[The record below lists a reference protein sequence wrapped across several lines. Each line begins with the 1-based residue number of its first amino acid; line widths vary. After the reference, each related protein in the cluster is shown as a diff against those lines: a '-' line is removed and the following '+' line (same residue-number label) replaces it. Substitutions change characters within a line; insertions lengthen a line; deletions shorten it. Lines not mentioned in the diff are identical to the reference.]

1 MGKVLSPEE
10 FAKKNSGILTKPYS
24 PGGIGTGNV
33 LPQDFGKSKYD
44 LNATVSDIDNL
55 NDFRAENQPLS
66 ERWKNGI
73 SKALI
78 NVPIRVAD
86 GLVTTTAAVV
96 GGLAELGD
104 AFVPGDNVQFSK
116 FINNPISEVFDGIS
130 KDLQESMPVY
140 RSDEYEEAGIGK
152 LAYGGTF
159 WADTMT
165 DAASFMGASMLGGMG
180 VSKAL
185 GGLTKASLRLSKAKT
200 ALNALEE
207 TGQLA
212 SLTNKSALMKS
223 IAASAYGGAAESGV
237 EARGVYNTVKEK
249 LTAEGKLS
257 EEEIE
262 RQAGAA
268 SNISFLTN
276 IVLTGGANFL
286 QFGKIFSK
294 TADDTLDLS
303 RLVSEGG
310 KLKVSE
316 LSKTKKAYNFL
327 FNNFED
333 FVTESGQEG
342 AQFLSQKFLE
352 NYYTGDDD
360 SRDDFLKS
368 MINAVSELKSSEGIE
383 SMLAGAVLGGLST
396 VGKKAYNKA
405 TGNLSETEQEEKNL
419 QDSVNDFNKSNNLE
433 NNVFSEETKVL
444 ASQFS
449 RSLQADAAIKE
460 ANRNNDALGAD
471 LLKTTSFGD
480 QVVSA
485 LRVGK
490 YDDLVEQL
498 QDIKNSDVEETNELY
513 KSESFNK
520 FTEEEKNLMADTAL
534 QQADKIKKYY
544 EKNMVKYGKVL
555 NHEDIAKAA
564 VNDSLLDFAKQRS
577 SEINEQLKPL
587 IDIEGEIEAR
597 YKSPEEINSLKEQ
610 NDVFS
615 KTIKSIKSD
624 ITAKGKDYK
633 GERDAELEE
642 AINSSN
648 NILKLI
654 EDSITD
660 EELGGTI
667 TKKDREGNEIV
678 RPFKID
684 YKSQVLKEANKR
696 LNNLKAAAERKAG
709 DITEWQKYDA
719 LLKDYVKI
727 EKIKDEVIDARNK
740 YAVDPEGYFAKVN
753 QNIDNIR
760 KNKNLK
766 KLFTTNSQA
775 YKGADGKIDKDTQ
788 VELPIEKGLYYT
800 RMGRSVYRKESGQRV
815 KENGK
820 LVVTP
825 LVQNKR
831 KFIEVLDTFAKINSN
846 TGQTEAFAKIKEGD
860 TISEISISSLNGRL
874 NRAEFINKEGI
885 LSQDKMTEEEAFY
898 YNYKDRIIQYQFKKS
913 FTEPSKLIEGQL
925 AYNYRGDLVVRY
937 FDEKGYPKYTSPLFS
952 QANEI
957 KGKAFQVTA
966 NKDTGKFKLDN
977 SQYLKIYSVEESRKI
992 KELIALKNSK
1002 SYFEYKL
1009 SKLVEEGTPIND
1021 SNISEEDASTLKS
1034 LEEETQKLQEKIQK
1048 AEQEIKEL
1056 QELVKDYEL
1065 KEKPVEQIT
1074 PEEAPSVLINNGLTV
1089 TTEQANN
1096 PTVETVEAVIENNN
1110 EVVIDSV
1117 IADNLTPEEISV
1129 VQEETGLSETEAVEL
1144 VKSEVK
1150 KSVKNNGNV
1159 SNYLS
1164 DKVKSIIKKIVKFL
1178 LGGSLALTVYFNTG
1192 ETRNAISHKVSNY
1205 FISNTIPS
1213 DTTVSFKTSNFAVTS
1228 FDGCNAFVSNQIKH
1242 TIGKTNFENLGY
1254 YGDAWTAT
1262 ANMVRAQKGTFVY
1275 NIFKGVKPIIT
1286 GINETETKVEI
1297 DKYIKSKIKESSRLT
1312 VTSFQEGDI
1321 VNLFY
1326 EGSNYTVEAFEKG
1339 KDVYTSHVGIIKKDL
1354 KGNLVLEH
1362 NIHGI
1367 IKHDSLSDLVQ
1378 GKLKSVN
1385 GSMLVSAIAR
1395 PDFNKLNINIGETEN
1410 IAETNKNTEKNKE
1423 PQKNNEAGS
1432 PFLLAALLLKLK
1444 KKKKETNILDD
1455 TDFSD
1460 VNKRIDFLSKSIVQL
1475 KSNLEEVKKDKEV
1488 FNNTLKLKYP
1498 SGNLVESQKNLIK
1511 KKNEEITNLRIKEK
1525 SEKDSL
1531 NPNDKEGLNEIDK
1544 RYNLL
1549 ITPLLEE
1556 VKKLEALIG
1565 ITSTKTTT
1573 QSDIEAKK
1581 TDIEK
1586 RIQEVENFV
1595 NNDFF
1600 AQSELLA
1607 KHWKTKKD
1615 LFENKVKQ
1623 LKDLLKKGI
1632 KTGNDLRTL
1641 TNLLNDIRGVLNEG
1655 LNINNKDN
1663 VELNEKN
1670 IQELANSLFSMI
1682 SDNVIKDYI
1691 NEMNTVMESRFGK
1704 DAVSKQLIQ
1713 YTTGEWTLDGKNV
1726 EYFLSKET
1734 LENAK
1739 NNKQINAKYDAKLAD
1754 LKQQPTKE
1762 IQVVSNKNTKLPHE
1776 DIMIQESAEIKKKLI
1791 SLQEDYNKAEDKRK
1805 SAAKQLKKQIDFF
1818 NKKLV
1823 SIDEYSKTLEKEREK
1838 YEKYIT
1844 NLTSLIEKT
1853 EKGEAIEFDELKKE
1867 YLNQI
1872 QQERGKYT
1880 NIVAELTATDEAF
1893 KQNKVLYFEVLK
1905 ELREQFEDIIN
1916 PDLLYSSEYFANVVN
1931 AMPDYGIDIRFK
1943 NRELTKQDFHEIVS
1957 FVIEGNGE
1965 TVPTYNEST
1974 EEAFNIKLDIKELDN
1989 VGNEEYAKKIDKLDT
2004 IISAINTEAVKAL
2017 AKIRSTNR
2025 KEFSEEDTINSYDF
2039 YNNIV
2044 NSIKKV
2050 EREITKDDS
2059 VFIPKKNLKIAGYN
2073 DVFIGADGNTVVV
2086 SPKKTVMQGLTTTS
2100 PNISDNFAGFPSNS
2114 LNENDKHQW
2123 VFQKWLNDNDAT
2135 DYYIEYKI
2143 DDKVETYTRDKSFDN
2158 DPTQKAILVQIVKKD
2173 GTPLKLDSNGK
2184 ENENG
2189 IYLPITVLEAGT
2201 GNYRPA
2207 DKNGVKPAK
2216 YRETEEADLL
2226 KEQLKTTV
2234 NKEER
2239 EKIEADIEKLENTVK
2254 ENLANIQKQ
2263 REAILQVLE
2272 NNERYVTPIV
2282 EQSLGI
2288 KIPSQD
2294 NRLSDVLGKDY
2305 KEKIRDGKLKVI
2317 IVKDTNTVIGDKT
2330 IQAAIGSVIIHEVKD
2345 KNPRIYFL
2353 KGKKIND
2360 YGFNDLVEKI
2370 QSFSANE
2377 ITGTFTKDFK
2387 EFYNKIRAYVYW
2399 GSNYDINKEY
2409 NGKIIDE
2416 TEGESEDKLKEK
2428 LYHLKFK
2435 YDTNSQVVEYG
2446 NYLYK
2451 DDKGK
2456 PVYDIKTVNVE
2467 DLQNDEQFKEFI
2479 TSKYNHFSSSLLS
2492 DYMVERITDV
2502 KNNKSASIL
2511 ANKLDNNFTINL
2523 QKELNVQFQSQYL
2536 TPSGERITKFEKI
2549 KKEEKKQTPTQTPTQ
2564 TSSTVD
2570 YSDVKFIQES
2580 LRLSDSLSY
2589 EEARRQLEIW
2599 TEEGYLNKVEG
2610 LNKTVLQIYDE
2621 LVQIQ
2626 LDSTSK
2632 GEMLG
2637 SSKFAKIVLGAEKT
2651 INENSEDVYNFKRDF
2666 KSVGGLNAFLQFQ
2679 ITLSP
2684 EVVGKP
2690 LPTNLQAPESTN
2702 IEEVLGTE
2710 GVIENTTEIP
2720 TIATTKT
2727 PVEVKNEIINE
2738 NSIDNILG
2746 KVDEELAAPKDTYKP
2761 TGEQFYISI
2770 PTGTSDGFGTFV
2782 DIRSK
2787 IDSVS
2792 SFYKFELQNDGNTA
2806 KFSII
2811 DNPNTRNAAYINP
2824 ETYFDAATTY
2834 SSKSTSSTNNIKTIT
2849 PGIAVKEGN
2858 KWRITQKA
2866 KIEFID
2872 KSANKPTNNPSE
2884 EGSFLRKTQILESQ
2898 PKIRLQDIG
2907 IKDFVNFFGVKFEV
2921 VKALTQSVGFGVMRE
2936 TANDLNSVAYAIEV
2950 EENAP
2955 LGTEYHEK
2963 FHLFERA
2970 MFSPSQ
2976 RKAIYSLYRQ
2986 ITETTVSDAEAS
2998 ELLAEEFRYYSIER
3012 VAKDNRLNG
3021 TALEKVLQFIKDFI
3035 SGISQLFSY
3044 NKSDK
3049 MNKLFDLMYT
3059 NTLTDS
3065 AGRTIEQAIASSTT
3079 KTKLTSE
3086 EIRATQKSALLQYY
3100 KAFENTVPNFNHI
3113 DFLIDKEYNKKA
3125 KEIYARINIIDVED
3139 SSNAE
3144 SLIINHI
3151 ITNMRI
3157 ENPLLFS
3164 KFKDVNNRRQ
3174 FIEEFKIYFETIN
3187 KSPIDAEDL
3196 LNEELNKEENIG
3208 GKGELFEIDATSTN
3222 YIQGLP
3228 VFVKQLLSTIS
3239 GDKNYLGLTEHV
3251 DISKLEIE
3259 LVNLFEKATSS
3270 VEMNK
3275 LLKESGRPE
3284 FLALASR
3291 LMTVSDKALT
3301 NKLYREQRISKLNS
3315 FYTNLKKQIVSFS
3328 QVNVESEDVVTI
3340 IDKNR
3345 NTLLEKVL
3353 YDFKNNFKAKY
3364 SSTNVVELAKELQA
3378 IETSTNTDYEFIT
3391 ALGFTVD
3398 KDFITH
3404 LSDNGLLDTFK
3415 QNVSKI
3421 KQRDFKDKKSIEKFI
3436 KNPSE
3441 VSNVK
3446 NIADLISNYKT
3457 DSIPVQILVD
3467 NKPMYAI
3474 INRNYLFKK
3483 FNEIKNKFKNSTKGT
3498 YENQIARA
3506 KIIYNVAISTEEEIQ
3521 KSSKMTEKPSF
3532 IFHIANAINKGISPY
3547 INTGDKS
3554 SYFGFQNLA
3563 NIVPGEV
3570 IITVDDYV
3578 KVFKEIFKLEFE
3590 TFTKFKSADEGTVMP
3605 NMKKFFSVSDDI
3617 IPAHTL
3623 EAKVFSNNELV
3634 YTDFESLYK
3643 EVEKDFIINVKK
3655 EADTANKNLLQ
3666 ALKDNNIVENDNKT
3680 FNFINKDS
3688 LNEKGITNA
3697 EQLVERLNLFFW
3709 ESSMLQSK
3717 FLFGDLGVFG
3727 LDLAKRVPAG
3737 MATKI
3742 DGNYSPAIAN
3752 LIDTELNYSNTNLKF
3767 NKVDDKGELVYDV
3780 LVMDDLMHEDKVLGE
3795 LFDNYKKTTLSDG
3808 MGFEHIDSIRFREIS
3823 EGTWGEEDIKL
3834 YQADLKGEAN
3844 LEDLHKWTMKKT
3856 QYFGEQQVKFSE
3868 NSDDTMGITTF
3879 NKMAVFPISRTIVK
3893 QSGSTTLAGIKK
3905 IMEGSNVPV
3914 VVFDSANK
3922 IARKAGFKL
3931 FDENNKIN
3939 TSQEI
3944 VNPYKQTQYWK
3955 YYNTQQETHKKPKSE
3970 QTLGTQFSKVI
3981 FANLL
3986 EGEGN
3991 LTIVNKTTNN
4001 IISKEDIIYK
4011 NYLGFT
4017 NIIEPSKLKDNDVF
4031 VFGANRAGFHGQ
4043 DVAALAYAGTT
4054 DNYRKWNPNLDTDVK
4069 NSKVGNYAIAG
4080 KVGLQEGSKGM
4091 GYGLVTVEKSGVPL
4105 NYVELGNNIRS
4116 LYNTA
4121 LENPTKNFIV
4131 PYNSDNNLN
4140 KQSLNSLANAFG
4152 GAGKIPSNVLFGDKL
4167 LTEILRV
4174 KGIKNFE
4181 NVDNIDNI
4189 DTEINNT
4196 TTVKAIDVINKIH
4209 EFTNERVDITKKL
4222 LLERLGVS
4230 KEKGGYKV
4238 ASKERLL
4245 KEIKA
4250 NLNQKDV
4257 SSVLKKEVEELLLNG
4272 RGLDITVGSG
4282 SFEAVLT
4289 ALVDKM
4295 IIQPKKFGSPMAQA
4309 ANIGFTQIDGV
4320 YQEDKKAEFNKNQ
4333 IIKLDKENSNLE
4345 PLKFYQEG
4353 DGYMEVYLP
4362 NYFKTTVDLNTI
4374 DKRLLDL
4381 IGFRIPT
4388 QGPNSIEKIRVK
4400 GFLPES
4406 YGNMIIVPA
4415 QITTKSGSDF
4425 DIDKIN
4431 LYFPNFT
4438 IDENGQPKYVESF
4451 VNDIQ
4456 FKEYAAGNKIN
4467 TFNKTKNDI
4476 KGILTQT
4483 KYKEVLEN
4491 MTEEDV
4497 DNMSNKKI
4505 GELLKKLCSL

>member
-1 MGKVLSPEE
+1 MGKLTPEE
-10 FAKKNSGILTKPYS
+10 FNKKYLGKNLQGNELSGAM
-24 PGGIGTGNV
+24 GIGSV
-33 LPQDFGKSKYD
+33 ELPSDFGKSEYD
-44 LNATVSDIDNL
+44 AQAQRTDITNL
-55 NDFRAENQPLS
+55 NDFRAENQPLA

-396 VGKKAYNKA
+396 VGKKAYNKV
-405 TGNLSETEQEEKNL
+405 TGDLSETKQEEKNL

-449 RSLQADAAIKE
+449 RNLQADAAIKE

-555 NHEDIAKAA
+555 NHEDIAKASI
-564 VNDSLLDFAKQRS
+564 NDSLLDFAKQRS

-624 ITAKGKDYK
+624 ITAKGKSYV
-633 GERDAELEE
+633 GERDVELET

-654 EDSITD
+654 ENSITD
-660 EELGGTI
+660 EELDGT
-667 TKKDREGNEIV
+667 TTTKDREGNETV
-678 RPFKID
+678 KKFKVD

-727 EKIKDEVIDARNK
+727 QKIKDDVIDSRNK
-740 YAVDPEGYFAKVN
+740 YAVDPEGYFAKLN

-775 YKGADGKIDKDTQ
+775 YKGADGKIDRDTQ

-800 RMGRSVYRKESGQRV
+800 RMGRSVYRKENGERV

-874 NRAEFINKEGI
+874 NKAEFINKEGV

-1002 SYFEYKL
+1002 SYFENKL
-1009 SKLVEEGTPIND
+1009 SKLVDSSAPINTV
-1021 SNISEEDASTLKS
+1021 NISEEDASTLKS

-1065 KEKPVEQIT
+1065 KEKPVEEIT

-1089 TTEQANN
+1089 TTEEANN
-1096 PTVETVEAVIENNN
+1096 ATVETVEAVIENNN

-1129 VQEETGLSETEAVEL
+1129 VQEETGLSKSEAVEL

-1164 DKVKSIIKKIVKFL
+1164 DKVKAIIKKIVKYL
-1178 LGGSLALTVYFNTG
+1178 LGGGLALTVYFNTG
-1192 ETRNAISHKVSNY
+1192 ETRNAVSHKVNDF

-1254 YGDAWTAT
+1254 YGDAWTST
-1262 ANMVRAQKGTFVY
+1262 GNMVRAQKGTFVY
-1275 NIFKGVKPIIT
+1275 NVFKGDKPALK
-1286 GINETETKVEI
+1286 GLNEQANKVQIEN
-1297 DKYIKSKIKESSRLT
+1297 YIKSKIKESGRLT
-1312 VTSFQEGDI
+1312 IGNFQEGDI

-1475 KSNLEEVKKDKEV
+1475 KSNLEEVKKDKEE
-1488 FNNTLKLKYP
+1488 FKNNLNLKYP

-1531 NPNDKEGLNEIDK
+1531 NPNDKEVLNEIDK

-1549 ITPLLEE
+1549 ITPLLEDI
-1556 VKKLEALIG
+1556 KKAEALIG

-1573 QSDIEAKK
+1573 
-1581 TDIEK
+1581 
-1586 RIQEVENFV
+1586 
-1595 NNDFF
+1595 
-1600 AQSELLA
+1600 
-1607 KHWKTKKD
+1607 
-1615 LFENKVKQ
+1615 
-1623 LKDLLKKGI
+1623 
-1632 KTGNDLRTL
+1632 
-1641 TNLLNDIRGVLNEG
+1641 
-1655 LNINNKDN
+1655 
-1663 VELNEKN
+1663 
-1670 IQELANSLFSMI
+1670 
-1682 SDNVIKDYI
+1682 
-1691 NEMNTVMESRFGK
+1691 
-1704 DAVSKQLIQ
+1704 
-1713 YTTGEWTLDGKNV
+1713 
-1726 EYFLSKET
+1726 
-1734 LENAK
+1734 
-1739 NNKQINAKYDAKLAD
+1739 
-1754 LKQQPTKE
+1754 
-1762 IQVVSNKNTKLPHE
+1762 LPHE
-1776 DIMIQESAEIKKKLI
+1776 DIMMQESAEIKKKLI
-1791 SLQEDYNKAEDKRK
+1791 SLQEEYSKAEDKRK

-1823 SIDEYSKTLEKEREK
+1823 SIDEYSKTIEKEREK

-1844 NLTSLIEKT
+1844 NLTNLIEKT

-1893 KQNKVLYFEVLK
+1893 KQNKVLYYEVLK

-1916 PDLLYSSEYFANVVN
+1916 PDLLYSSEYFADVVN
-1931 AMPDYGIDIRFK
+1931 AMPDYGIDVRFK

-1965 TVPTYNEST
+1965 TVPTYNENT
-1974 EEAFNIKLDIKELDN
+1974 EEAYNIKLDIKELDN

-2073 DVFIGADGNTVVV
+2073 DVFIGADGDSVVI

-2100 PNISDNFAGFPSNS
+2100 PNVKDNFAGFPINS

-2143 DDKVETYTRDKSFDN
+2143 DDKVETYTRDKSSDK

-2189 IYLPITVLEAGT
+2189 IYLPISVLEAGT
-2201 GNYRPA
+2201 GNYRPV

-2226 KEQLKTTV
+2226 KEELKTIV
-2234 NKEER
+2234 VPEER
-2239 EKIEADIEKLENTVK
+2239 EKIQAKIEELENIVK

-2263 REAILQVLE
+2263 RESILQVLE
-2272 NNERYVTPIV
+2272 KNERYVTPIV

-2288 KIPSQD
+2288 KMPSQD
-2294 NRLSDVLGKDY
+2294 NKLSDVLGTNY
-2305 KEKIRDGKLKVI
+2305 KEKIRDGKLKVV

-2467 DLQNDEQFKEFI
+2467 DLQNDEQFREFI

-2511 ANKLDNNFTINL
+2511 ADKLDNNFTINL

-2549 KKEEKKQTPTQTPTQ
+2549 EQKEIKQTPTQTSTQ
-2564 TSSTVD
+2564 TSTTAD
-2570 YSDVKFIQES
+2570 YSDVKFVEES

-2589 EEARRQLEIW
+2589 DEAIKQLEIW
-2599 TEEGYLNKVEG
+2599 TEEGYLNKIDGFSLDIIYEDMVSSELETQKQG
-2610 LNKTVLQIYDE
+2610 ESLASSPFAKNILGIENVTTGENGITDFTIKREFRSVSALNKFLQIY
-2621 LVQIQ
+2621 I
-2626 LDSTSK
+2626 
-2632 GEMLG
+2632 
-2637 SSKFAKIVLGAEKT
+2637 AK
-2651 INENSEDVYNFKRDF
+2651 NPD
-2666 KSVGGLNAFLQFQ
+2666 
-2679 ITLSP
+2679 
-2684 EVVGKP
+2684 VVGKP
-2690 LPTNLQAPESTN
+2690 LPTNLQAVESTN
-2702 IEEVLGTE
+2702 IFGTE
-2710 GVIENTTEIP
+2710 AGLPSTTE
-2720 TIATTKT
+2720 TVVETK
-2727 PVEVKNEIINE
+2727 KSNSNE

-2746 KVDEELAAPKDTYKP
+2746 DPEE
-2761 TGEQFYISI
+2761 E
-2770 PTGTSDGFGTFV
+2770 
-2782 DIRSK
+2782 
-2787 IDSVS
+2787 
-2792 SFYKFELQNDGNTA
+2792 
-2806 KFSII
+2806 
-2811 DNPNTRNAAYINP
+2811 
-2824 ETYFDAATTY
+2824 
-2834 SSKSTSSTNNIKTIT
+2834 
-2849 PGIAVKEGN
+2849 
-2858 KWRITQKA
+2858 
-2866 KIEFID
+2866 
-2872 KSANKPTNNPSE
+2872 SANKPTNSPSE
-2884 EGSFLRKTQILESQ
+2884 GGFFLRKSQVLEAQ

-2921 VKALTQSVGFGVMRE
+2921 VKALTQSVGYGVMRE

-2976 RKAIYSLYRQ
+2976 RKRIYSLYRQ

-3139 SSNAE
+3139 STDAE

-3164 KFKDVNNRRQ
+3164 KFKDVNNRIQ
-3174 FIEEFKIYFETIN
+3174 FIEEFKTYFEIIN
-3187 KSPIDAEDL
+3187 KSPIDVEDL
-3196 LNEELNKEENIG
+3196 LNEELNKEDNTG

-3270 VEMNK
+3270 VEMLK

-3301 NKLYREQRISKLNS
+3301 NKLYREARISKLNS

-3353 YDFKNNFKAKY
+3353 YDFRNNFKAKY

-3378 IETSTNTDYEFIT
+3378 IETSTDTDYEFIT

-3398 KDFITH
+3398 KNFITH

-3415 QNVSKI
+3415 QNVSRI

-3483 FNEIKNKFKNSTKGT
+3483 FNEVKNKFKDSAKGT

-3563 NIVPGEV
+3563 SLVPGEV
-3570 IITVDDYV
+3570 VITEDDYV
-3578 KVFKEIFKLEFE
+3578 KVFKEMFKLEFE

-3634 YTDFESLYK
+3634 YTDFESLYR
-3643 EVEKDFIINVKK
+3643 EVEKDFITNVKK

-3709 ESSMLQSK
+3709 ESNMLQSK

-3742 DGNYSPAIAN
+3742 DGNYSPVIAN
-3752 LIDTELNYSNTNLKF
+3752 LLDTELNYSNTNLKF

-3795 LFDNYKKTTLSDG
+3795 LFDKYTKTTLSDG

-3823 EGTWGEEDIKL
+3823 EGTWGDEDIKI

-3879 NKMAVFPISRTIVK
+3879 NKMAVFPISRTIIK
-3893 QSGSTTLAGIKK
+3893 QSASTTLAGIKK
-3905 IMEGSNVPV
+3905 IMEDSNVPV
-3914 VVFDSANK
+3914 IVFDSANK
-3922 IARKAGFKL
+3922 IARKSGFKL
-3931 FDENNKIN
+3931 FDENGKVN
-3939 TSQEI
+3939 TSKEI

-3991 LTIVNKTTNN
+3991 LTIVNKT
-4001 IISKEDIIYK
+4001 
-4011 NYLGFT
+4011 
-4017 NIIEPSKLKDNDVF
+4017 IESV
-4031 VFGANRAGFHGQ
+4031 
-4043 DVAALAYAGTT
+4043 
-4054 DNYRKWNPNLDTDVK
+4054 
-4069 NSKVGNYAIAG
+4069 
-4080 KVGLQEGSKGM
+4080 
-4091 GYGLVTVEKSGVPL
+4091 
-4105 NYVELGNNIRS
+4105 
-4116 LYNTA
+4116 
-4121 LENPTKNFIV
+4121 
-4131 PYNSDNNLN
+4131 
-4140 KQSLNSLANAFG
+4140 
-4152 GAGKIPSNVLFGDKL
+4152 
-4167 LTEILRV
+4167 
-4174 KGIKNFE
+4174 
-4181 NVDNIDNI
+4181 
-4189 DTEINNT
+4189 
-4196 TTVKAIDVINKIH
+4196 TVKAIDVINKIH

-4345 PLKFYQEG
+4345 PLKFYQKG
-4353 DGYMEVYLP
+4353 DDYMEVYLP
-4362 NYFKTTVDLNTI
+4362 NYFKTIVDLNTI

-4438 IDENGQPKYVESF
+4438 IDTNGQPKYVESF

-4456 FKEYAAGNKIN
+4456 FKEYVAGNKIN

-4483 KYKEVLEN
+4483 KYKEVLGD
-4491 MTEEDV
+4491 MTEEDI

>member
-1 MGKVLSPEE
+1 MSGSVIVPPTN
-10 FAKKNSGILTKPYS
+10 AIGILAKAK
-24 PGGIGTGNV
+24 GQN
-33 LPQDFGKSKYD
+33 
-44 LNATVSDIDNL
+44 NL
-55 NDFRAENQPLS
+55 N
-66 ERWKNGI
+66 
-73 SKALI
+73 
-78 NVPIRVAD
+78 
-86 GLVTTTAAVV
+86 
-96 GGLAELGD
+96 
-104 AFVPGDNVQFSK
+104 
-116 FINNPISEVFDGIS
+116 
-130 KDLQESMPVY
+130 
-140 RSDEYEEAGIGK
+140 
-152 LAYGGTF
+152 
-159 WADTMT
+159 
-165 DAASFMGASMLGGMG
+165 
-180 VSKAL
+180 
-185 GGLTKASLRLSKAKT
+185 
-200 ALNALEE
+200 
-207 TGQLA
+207 
-212 SLTNKSALMKS
+212 
-223 IAASAYGGAAESGV
+223 
-237 EARGVYNTVKEK
+237 
-249 LTAEGKLS
+249 
-257 EEEIE
+257 
-262 RQAGAA
+262 
-268 SNISFLTN
+268 
-276 IVLTGGANFL
+276 
-286 QFGKIFSK
+286 
-294 TADDTLDLS
+294 
-303 RLVSEGG
+303 
-310 KLKVSE
+310 
-316 LSKTKKAYNFL
+316 
-327 FNNFED
+327 
-333 FVTESGQEG
+333 
-342 AQFLSQKFLE
+342 
-352 NYYTGDDD
+352 
-360 SRDDFLKS
+360 
-368 MINAVSELKSSEGIE
+368 
-383 SMLAGAVLGGLST
+383 
-396 VGKKAYNKA
+396 
-405 TGNLSETEQEEKNL
+405 
-419 QDSVNDFNKSNNLE
+419 
-433 NNVFSEETKVL
+433 
-444 ASQFS
+444 
-449 RSLQADAAIKE
+449 
-460 ANRNNDALGAD
+460 
-471 LLKTTSFGD
+471 
-480 QVVSA
+480 
-485 LRVGK
+485 
-490 YDDLVEQL
+490 
-498 QDIKNSDVEETNELY
+498 
-513 KSESFNK
+513 
-520 FTEEEKNLMADTAL
+520 
-534 QQADKIKKYY
+534 
-544 EKNMVKYGKVL
+544 
-555 NHEDIAKAA
+555 
-564 VNDSLLDFAKQRS
+564 
-577 SEINEQLKPL
+577 
-587 IDIEGEIEAR
+587 
-597 YKSPEEINSLKEQ
+597 
-610 NDVFS
+610 
-615 KTIKSIKSD
+615 
-624 ITAKGKDYK
+624 
-633 GERDAELEE
+633 
-642 AINSSN
+642 
-648 NILKLI
+648 
-654 EDSITD
+654 
-660 EELGGTI
+660 
-667 TKKDREGNEIV
+667 
-678 RPFKID
+678 
-684 YKSQVLKEANKR
+684 
-696 LNNLKAAAERKAG
+696 
-709 DITEWQKYDA
+709 
-719 LLKDYVKI
+719 
-727 EKIKDEVIDARNK
+727 
-740 YAVDPEGYFAKVN
+740 
-753 QNIDNIR
+753 
-760 KNKNLK
+760 
-766 KLFTTNSQA
+766 
-775 YKGADGKIDKDTQ
+775 
-788 VELPIEKGLYYT
+788 
-800 RMGRSVYRKESGQRV
+800 
-815 KENGK
+815 
-820 LVVTP
+820 
-825 LVQNKR
+825 
-831 KFIEVLDTFAKINSN
+831 
-846 TGQTEAFAKIKEGD
+846 
-860 TISEISISSLNGRL
+860 
-874 NRAEFINKEGI
+874 
-885 LSQDKMTEEEAFY
+885 
-898 YNYKDRIIQYQFKKS
+898 
-913 FTEPSKLIEGQL
+913 
-925 AYNYRGDLVVRY
+925 
-937 FDEKGYPKYTSPLFS
+937 
-952 QANEI
+952 
-957 KGKAFQVTA
+957 
-966 NKDTGKFKLDN
+966 
-977 SQYLKIYSVEESRKI
+977 
-992 KELIALKNSK
+992 
-1002 SYFEYKL
+1002 
-1009 SKLVEEGTPIND
+1009 
-1021 SNISEEDASTLKS
+1021 
-1034 LEEETQKLQEKIQK
+1034 
-1048 AEQEIKEL
+1048 
-1056 QELVKDYEL
+1056 
-1065 KEKPVEQIT
+1065 
-1074 PEEAPSVLINNGLTV
+1074 
-1089 TTEQANN
+1089 
-1096 PTVETVEAVIENNN
+1096 
-1110 EVVIDSV
+1110 
-1117 IADNLTPEEISV
+1117 
-1129 VQEETGLSETEAVEL
+1129 
-1144 VKSEVK
+1144 
-1150 KSVKNNGNV
+1150 
-1159 SNYLS
+1159 
-1164 DKVKSIIKKIVKFL
+1164 
-1178 LGGSLALTVYFNTG
+1178 
-1192 ETRNAISHKVSNY
+1192 
-1205 FISNTIPS
+1205 
-1213 DTTVSFKTSNFAVTS
+1213 
-1228 FDGCNAFVSNQIKH
+1228 
-1242 TIGKTNFENLGY
+1242 
-1254 YGDAWTAT
+1254 
-1262 ANMVRAQKGTFVY
+1262 
-1275 NIFKGVKPIIT
+1275 
-1286 GINETETKVEI
+1286 
-1297 DKYIKSKIKESSRLT
+1297 
-1312 VTSFQEGDI
+1312 
-1321 VNLFY
+1321 
-1326 EGSNYTVEAFEKG
+1326 
-1339 KDVYTSHVGIIKKDL
+1339 
-1354 KGNLVLEH
+1354 
-1362 NIHGI
+1362 
-1367 IKHDSLSDLVQ
+1367 
-1378 GKLKSVN
+1378 
-1385 GSMLVSAIAR
+1385 
-1395 PDFNKLNINIGETEN
+1395 
-1410 IAETNKNTEKNKE
+1410 
-1423 PQKNNEAGS
+1423 
-1432 PFLLAALLLKLK
+1432 
-1444 KKKKETNILDD
+1444 
-1455 TDFSD
+1455 
-1460 VNKRIDFLSKSIVQL
+1460 
-1475 KSNLEEVKKDKEV
+1475 
-1488 FNNTLKLKYP
+1488 LKYP
-1498 SGNLVESQKNLIK
+1498 SGNLVESQNNLIIR
-1511 KKNEEITNLRIKEK
+1511 KNAQITDLRIKEK

-1531 NPNDKEGLNEIDK
+1531 NPNDKEGLNEIDR

-1549 ITPLLEE
+1549 ITPLLEDI
-1556 VKKLEALIG
+1556 KKAETI
-1565 ITSTKTTT
+1565 INTS
-1573 QSDIEAKK
+1573 
-1581 TDIEK
+1581 
-1586 RIQEVENFV
+1586 N
-1595 NNDFF
+1595 
-1600 AQSELLA
+1600 
-1607 KHWKTKKD
+1607 
-1615 LFENKVKQ
+1615 
-1623 LKDLLKKGI
+1623 I
-1632 KTGNDLRTL
+1632 KT
-1641 TNLLNDIRGVLNEG
+1641 
-1655 LNINNKDN
+1655 
-1663 VELNEKN
+1663 
-1670 IQELANSLFSMI
+1670 
-1682 SDNVIKDYI
+1682 
-1691 NEMNTVMESRFGK
+1691 
-1704 DAVSKQLIQ
+1704 AV
-1713 YTTGEWTLDGKNV
+1713 
-1726 EYFLSKET
+1726 
-1734 LENAK
+1734 
-1739 NNKQINAKYDAKLAD
+1739 
-1754 LKQQPTKE
+1754 
-1762 IQVVSNKNTKLPHE
+1762 LPHE
-1776 DIMIQESAEIKKKLI
+1776 DVMIQESAEIKKKLI

-2158 DPTQKAILVQIVKKD
+2158 DSTQKAILVQIVKKD

-2599 TEEGYLNKVEG
+2599 TEEGYLKKGNNFSILQMYEG
-2610 LNKTVLQIYDE
+2610 LVKQE
-2621 LVQIQ
+2621 LDNV
-2626 LDSTSK
+2626 SK

-2637 SSKFAKIVLGAEKT
+2637 SSTFAKIVLGAEKT
-2651 INENSEDVYNFKRDF
+2651 ISENSEDIYSFKRDF
-2666 KSVGGLNAFLQFQ
+2666 KSVAGLNAFTQLILTQK
-2679 ITLSP
+2679 P
-2684 EVVGKP
+2684 ELLGKP

-2898 PKIRLQDIG
+2898 PKIRLQDID

-2976 RKAIYSLYRQ
+2976 RKAIYSLYLQ

-3012 VAKDNRLNG
+3012 VAKDNRLNN
-3021 TALEKVLQFIKDFI
+3021 TALKKVLQFIKDFI
-3035 SGISQLFSY
+3035 SGISELFSY
-3044 NKSDK
+3044 NRSDK

-3065 AGRTIEQAIASSTT
+3065 AGKTIEQALASSAT

-3823 EGTWGEEDIKL
+3823 EGTWGEEDVKL

-3991 LTIVNKTTNN
+3991 LTIVNKTTEN
-4001 IISKEDIIYK
+4001 I
-4011 NYLGFT
+4011 N
-4017 NIIEPSKLKDNDVF
+4017 
-4031 VFGANRAGFHGQ
+4031 
-4043 DVAALAYAGTT
+4043 
-4054 DNYRKWNPNLDTDVK
+4054 
-4069 NSKVGNYAIAG
+4069 
-4080 KVGLQEGSKGM
+4080 
-4091 GYGLVTVEKSGVPL
+4091 
-4105 NYVELGNNIRS
+4105 
-4116 LYNTA
+4116 
-4121 LENPTKNFIV
+4121 
-4131 PYNSDNNLN
+4131 
-4140 KQSLNSLANAFG
+4140 
-4152 GAGKIPSNVLFGDKL
+4152 
-4167 LTEILRV
+4167 
-4174 KGIKNFE
+4174 
-4181 NVDNIDNI
+4181 
-4189 DTEINNT
+4189 
-4196 TTVKAIDVINKIH
+4196 VKAIDVINKIH

-4250 NLNQKDV
+4250 NLDQKDV

-4400 GFLPES
+4400 GFLPENYS
-4406 YGNMIIVPA
+4406 NMIIVPA